1 MTAWIKIHFPRCKQT
16 EVFVSPL
23 ERALACEGSSE
34 GKSCKAPPR
43 KPKGSYSKL
52 SRKTF
57 HGKQNSGTRRW
68 FVFFACW
75 LKKYSQ
81 KCHSTCFFFSLSF
94 FLKPQTNKKSTSV
107 VTLHFSS
114 WQLPGLWIKMT
125 SVLVFASTSKTQK
138 AVISKLP
145 LFRQTTSLS
154 RNKVHRWKCIPT
166 FRTEPWAQAGSDWK
180 TPANF
185 AWTYPFYLNSKIPR
199 SNFSSFLSNQPQP
212 CYMRCSVLKHG
223 KKKI

>member
-34 GKSCKAPPR
+34 GKSCKTPPR
-43 KPKGSYSKL
+43 KPKGFYSKL

-81 KCHSTCFFFSLSF
+81 KCHSTFFPPFLFLKTTNKQKIYIRSYLTF
-94 FLKPQTNKKSTSV
+94 FLMAVTRTLNKNDQCISFCFHFKDTKGCYLQITFIQTDNISVAQQSPQMKMHSYLQNR
-107 VTLHFSS
+107 TLGTGRVWLENSS
-114 WQLPGLWIKMT
+114 QLCMNI
-125 SVLVFASTSKTQK
+125 
-138 AVISKLP
+138 
-145 LFRQTTSLS
+145 
-154 RNKVHRWKCIPT
+154 
-166 FRTEPWAQAGSDWK
+166 
-180 TPANF
+180 
-185 AWTYPFYLNSKIPR
+185 
-199 SNFSSFLSNQPQP
+199 SFLFK
-212 CYMRCSVLKHG
+212 LKDS
-223 KKKI
+223 